1 MNSKVDMVHQMHTS
15 GNLQEE
21 SFSGSWVHD
30 ILNSH
35 RSSSGEVLNWMP
47 NFCEQIAPEYWST
60 SKWELAHFTVHN
72 YFIIFLLLIMPYKLL
87 FVQNILFSNPPGCA
101 FHFSVKFPKWDYHL
115 QQVLNQGREYIYRF
129 TTKS

>member
-1 MNSKVDMVHQMHTS
+1 
-15 GNLQEE
+15 
-21 SFSGSWVHD
+21 
-30 ILNSH
+30 
-35 RSSSGEVLNWMP
+35 
-47 NFCEQIAPEYWST
+47 
-60 SKWELAHFTVHN
+60 
-72 YFIIFLLLIMPYKLL
+72 MPYKLL